1 MRRQHETE
9 RAWRLGWVWLLL
21 VGLLTVGLSFA
32 APAQSAETVKIAVL
46 AYRSKPQTLLQWQ
59 PLAGVLKAAIPD
71 HDFEVQAFTLPE
83 IEEAVA
89 SRQVDF
95 VLTNP
100 GNHVLLTRRAGL
112 KAPLATLLVEENG
125 QEVAAFGGVMF
136 TRADAGPYGALTD
149 LKGKTIAAVAVGSFA
164 GYQMQAFQLMQA
176 GVNVQTDAKL
186 LFTGQPQDRVLD
198 AVLQGR
204 ADVGFV
210 RTGTLE
216 ALQREGKL
224 QPGQVRVIHAQN
236 LPAFPVQSSTPL
248 YPEWPFSY
256 LAHVDERLARQVTAA
271 LFSIRADSPGARAI
285 GLRGFS
291 VPADYTPVEDM
302 LRALRQPPF
311 DLTPAFTWR
320 DVAERY
326 RTPLMVAMWTLLLV
340 ALLSVRLWL
349 AQRRLRTEVA
359 VRQAS
364 ERASEQSREVLLTV
378 IDNVPIGVFWKGLDS
393 RFLGSNTQFAQD
405 IGLDS
410 AQEVIGKDDFDVA
423 DKERAQRYRDE
434 DAKVT
439 SSGRSTPFYED
450 KFINRHGKL
459 QWNRVSKVPLRDAA
473 DTLFGVLCIY
483 EDITAKKLQ
492 EEQLLLNASVF
503 EHAREGIVITDLAGD
518 IIKVNAAFSAITG
531 YSREE
536 ALGQNPKLLNSGRQS
551 SEFYQ
556 AMYADLQSQGYW
568 HGEIWNRR
576 KSGEVYAEML
586 TITAV
591 RDTSGRIQHYVGMF
605 FDISDLKNHQQQLE
619 HLAHFDAL
627 THLPNRVLLADRL
640 HQAMVQAQR
649 RGRFLAVAYLDLD
662 GFKLVNDTYGHDA
675 GDQLLVAAAD
685 NMKNALR
692 EGDTLAR
699 LGGDE
704 FVAVLADLSDPQ
716 DCSTTLQRLLAAA
729 ARPVQFADVAL
740 QVSASLGVSFFPQT
754 DAVDADQ
761 LLRQA
766 DQAMYQ
772 AKLSGKN
779 RYHVFDA
786 VRDRSVRGLHESLE
800 EIASALVHEEF
811 VLFYQPKVNL
821 RSGQVLGAEAL
832 MRWQHPVKGLLAPAQ
847 FLPVI
852 EDHALAVDLGEW
864 AIHSALVQ
872 MQQWQSQG
880 LVLQVSVNVDARQLQ
895 QDDFVQRLGE
905 LLASVPGANP
915 ARLQLEVLETNAL
928 QDLSRTAQVIRACER
943 LGVGFALDDFGTG
956 YSSLTYL
963 KHLPVK
969 SIKIDQSFV
978 RNMLGDPADLAILQG
993 VISLARAFQREV
1005 VAEGVETVAHGTWL
1019 LQLGCD
1025 LAQGYGIAHP
1035 MPAEEFPAWLA
1046 SWQPHPAWGVVGNQG
1061 F

>member
-1 MRRQHETE
+1 MTRQ
-9 RAWRLGWVWLLL
+9 RGSGWVWRMGWVWLLL
-21 VGLLTVGLSFA
+21 VGLLLATP
-32 APAQSAETVKIAVL
+32 APAAEAIKIAVL
-46 AYRSKPQTLLQWQ
+46 AYRPKPQTLLQWQ

-71 HDFEVQAFTLPE
+71 QNFEVLVYTLPE
-83 IEEAVA
+83 LQEAVA

-100 GNHVLLTRRAGL
+100 GHHVLMMRRAGL
-112 KAPLATLLVEENG
+112 KAPLATLLVEESG

-136 TRADAGPYGALTD
+136 TRADAPSYNTLAD
-149 LKGKTIAAVAVGSFA
+149 IKGKTIATVGDSSFA
-164 GYQMQAFQLMQA
+164 GYQMQAYELEQA
-176 GVNVQTDAKL
+176 GVNLQNDTQL
-186 LFTGQPQDRVLD
+186 IITGVPQDRVLE

-204 ADVGFV
+204 ADVGFL

-216 ALQREGKL
+216 AMQREGKL
-224 QPGQVRVIHAQN
+224 QPDQVRVIHAQN
-236 LPAFPVQSSTPL
+236 LPAFPVLSSTPL

-256 LAHVDERLARQVTAA
+256 LAHVDERLARRVTAA
-271 LFSIRADSPGARAI
+271 LFSIRADSSEARAM

-291 VPADYTPVEDM
+291 VPADYTPVADV

-311 DLTPAFTWR
+311 DITPTFTWR

-326 RTPLMVAMWTLLLV
+326 RTPLMVAMWSLLLV

-349 AQRRLRTEVA
+349 AQRRLQAEVA

-364 ERASEQSREVLLTV
+364 ERATEQARELLMTV
-378 IDNVPIGVFWKGLDS
+378 IDNVPIGFFWKGRDL
-393 RFLGSNTQFAQD
+393 RFMGCNSLFAKD
-405 IGLDS
+405 CGLVN
-410 AQEVIGKDDFDVA
+410 AQAVVGKDDFEVA
-423 DKERAQRYRDE
+423 DKARALAYRSD
-434 DAKVT
+434 DLLVMD
-439 SSGRSTPFYED
+439 SGRPKLFYEERFVNV
-450 KFINRHGKL
+450 KGVER
-459 QWNRVSKVPLRDAA
+459 WNRISKVPLRASGGA
-473 DTLFGVLCIY
+473 VFGVLGIY
-483 EDITAKKLQ
+483 EDISAQKRL
-492 EEQLLLNASVF
+492 EEQLVLDASVF
-503 EHAREGIVITDLAGD
+503 EHAREGILITNLACN
-518 IIKVNAAFSAITG
+518 IINVNAAFSVITG
-531 YSREE
+531 YSRDEV
-536 ALGQNPKLLNSGRQS
+536 LGQNPRLLNSGRHPP
-551 SEFYQ
+551 EFYA
-556 AMYADLQSQGYW
+556 AMYTDLQAQGYW

-591 RDTSGRIQHYVGMF
+591 RDVAGRVQHYVGMF
-605 FDISDLKNHQQQLE
+605 FDISDIKQHQQQLE
-619 HLAHFDAL
+619 HIAHFDSL
-627 THLPNRVLLADRL
+627 TNLPNRVLLADRL
-640 HQAMVQAQR
+640 YQAMVQAQR

-662 GFKLVNDTYGHDA
+662 GFKLVNDTHGHDA

-704 FVAVLADLSDPQ
+704 FVAVLTDLTDAQ
-716 DCSTTLQRLLAAA
+716 DCSQTLERLLTAA
-729 ARPVQFADVAL
+729 ARPMQFGGVCL
-740 QVSASLGVSFFPQT
+740 QVSASLGVSFYPQA

-772 AKLSGKN
+772 AKLAGKN

-786 VRDRSVRGLHESLE
+786 VHDRSVRGRHESLE
-800 EIASALVHEEF
+800 EIAQALYQGEF

-832 MRWQHPVKGLLAPAQ
+832 IRWQHPTKGLLAPAQ

-852 EDHALAVDLGEW
+852 EDHPLAVVLGEW
-864 AIHSALVQ
+864 VIRTALVQ
-872 MQQWQSQG
+872 IQQWQSQG
-880 LVLQVSVNVDARQLQ
+880 LALQVSVNVGARQLQ
-895 QDDFVQRLGE
+895 QDNFVQRVGE
-905 LLASVPGANP
+905 LLASVPGVKA
-915 ARLQLEVLETNAL
+915 AQLQMEVLETSAL
-928 QDLSRTAQVIRACER
+928 QDLARTAQVIRACDQ

-963 KHLPVK
+963 KHLPVQT
-969 SIKIDQSFV
+969 IKIDQSFV

-1005 VAEGVETVAHGTWL
+1005 VAEGVETVAHGTRL
-1019 LQLGCD
+1019 LQLGCH

-1035 MPAEEFPAWLA
+1035 MPADAFLAWHA
-1046 SWQPHPAWGVVGNQG
+1046 SWQPDPAWGGVA
-1061 F
+1061 